1 LFAPLGFVPINAPG
15 GVSRGVDVARALAL
29 GANAAGIARPVLK
42 ALTAGGRAGAVAFL
56 QGVLAELRAI
66 MLLTGSRDVAALRTA
81 PRIIGPELRLW
92 IDAGTP
98 ALL

>member
-1 LFAPLGFVPINAPG
+1 
-15 GVSRGVDVARALAL
+15 
-29 GANAAGIARPVLK
+29 
-42 ALTAGGRAGAVAFL
+42 
-56 QGVLAELRAI
+56 

-98 ALL
+98 ALV